1 LSNQGYFRKSLRWL
15 AVSGL
20 VVLAPAA
27 AQANFVANGNLGSTC
42 GDGSYCTYS
51 AGDNTDISNWT
62 VSKGSVDLITGYWQ
76 APPGGGNSVDLDGL
90 YQAGGVQ
97 TSFAT
102 VSGEQYVLT
111 FELSGNPDG
120 GVPLK
125 SFEVTAGNLTQDL
138 SFDTSSAGNTK
149 SDMKWIKETL
159 VFTATGALTTL
170 VFSSLDDADSAF
182 GAVIGNVDV
191 EFVPEPASLALL
203 GTALVCLG
211 LFAFRRRG
219 RSNSTAAA

>member
-1 LSNQGYFRKSLRWL
+1 MFIRRYFGGPLRWL

-27 AQANFVANGNLGSTC
+27 AQANFVANGNFASTC
-42 GDGSYCTYS
+42 GDGSYCTYN
-51 AGDNTDISNWT
+51 AGDNTNISGWT
-62 VSKGSVDLITGYWQ
+62 VSQGSVDLITGYWQ
-76 APPGGGNSVDLDGL
+76 APPGGGNSVDLDGY

-102 VSGEQYVLT
+102 VAGDQYVLT

-120 GVPLK
+120 GDPLK

-149 SDMKWIKETL
+149 SDMKWVSETL

-170 VFSSLDDADSAF
+170 AFSSLDDADSAF
-182 GAVIGNVDV
+182 GAVIGSVDV
-191 EFVPEPASLALL
+191 ESVPEPASLALF
-203 GTALVCLG
+203 GTALACLG
-211 LFAFRRRG
+211 LFAFRRRS
-219 RSNSTAAA
+219 RSNASTGA